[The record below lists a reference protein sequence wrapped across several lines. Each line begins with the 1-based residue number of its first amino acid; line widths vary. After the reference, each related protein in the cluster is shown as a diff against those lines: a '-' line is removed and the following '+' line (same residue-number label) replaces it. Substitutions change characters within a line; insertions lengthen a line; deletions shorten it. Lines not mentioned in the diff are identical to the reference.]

1 MSKKL
6 LIYTDG
12 ASRNNPG
19 EAGIGV
25 VIKNERGETVQTLS
39 EYLGIAT
46 NNVAEYTALIRAL
59 EAAQMFQP
67 QEVDLYLDS
76 QLVVRQ
82 MTGEYKVK
90 HPGIIPLVQRAQQLR
105 RQLPEGAVRFHH
117 IPRAENSEADA
128 LANQAV
134 DKKSKRV

>member
-1 MSKKL
+1 MTRLS
-6 LIYTDG
+6 IYTDG

-25 VIKNERGETVQTLS
+25 VIKNERGETIETLS

-59 EAAQMFQP
+59 EAAQKRRP

-76 QLVVRQ
+76 QLAVRQ
-82 MTGEYKVK
+82 MTGVYKVK
-90 HPGIIPLVQRAQQLR
+90 HPGIIPLVQRAQQLCR
-105 RQLPEGAVRFHH
+105 EWPRGAVRFHH
-117 IPRAENSEADA
+117 IPRDENSEADA
-128 LANQAV
+128 LANQAI
-134 DKKSKRV
+134 DKKTKKV